1 MRTILVD
8 DDGLSRELFVTHAEL
23 IRDIELVGQFSDP
36 FQALTYARE
45 HMIEFA
51 VLDIEM
57 HGSDGLDL
65 GKELKKLYPDIILVY
80 ITSNPQHVM
89 DAMKI
94 KVDYCI
100 IKPFNKEDIVDA
112 AQRAKRLSHSHK
124 KVRAVMFGRFQLFV
138 REKLVYFSNAKSK
151 ELLALCLDHR
161 GGEVTMQE
169 AIDKLWPDRIYDEK
183 VKKLYRKAVM
193 TLQATLKEAGAE
205 EIFAAKRG
213 SCYANIADI
222 ECDYYQFL
230 KTSDSGNSLYYGN
243 YLFDYAWG
251 EETLAMLER
260 IAD

>member
-8 DDGLSRELFVTHAEL
+8 EDGLSRELFATHIEL
-23 IRDIELVGQFSDP
+23 IRDIELVGQFADP

-57 HGSDGLDL
+57 HGNNGLDL
-65 GKELKKLYPDIILVY
+65 GQELKVLYPDIILVY
-80 ITSNPQHVM
+80 ITSNTQHVIE
-89 DAMKI
+89 AMKT
-94 KVDYCI
+94 KADYCI
-100 IKPFNKEDIVDA
+100 IKPFNRKDIVDA
-112 AQRAKRLSHSHK
+112 AQRVKKLTCKHK

-138 REKLVYFSNAKSK
+138 GDELVYFSNAKSK

-193 TLQATLKEAGAE
+193 ILQATLKEVGAE

-213 SCYANIADI
+213 SCYANIAEI

-230 KTSDSGNSLYYGN
+230 KTRGNGNSLYDGK
-243 YLFDYAWG
+243 YLFDYGWG

-260 IAD
+260 IVD